1 MKFFLKSSIFLMLL
15 LSFHK
20 LHAQDSLE
28 PIKFR
33 RNALK
38 FGTSLTLS
46 KYFLSYEYALS
57 KHVSIGGMMS
67 YSLGNFPGYSATIF
81 IRYYV
86 RKFNKS
92 GWFFEA
98 RGSYA
103 HFTPTAYTG
112 YTSKKRFLLSDS
124 NVVYQGKHKADI
136 DYWSGG
142 LSAGYKI
149 FCNERVFFEFMGGLH
164 YGKATFGRDDIYLA
178 RSRTEVFFGTDLLKE
193 VFKNSGPGMP
203 AHFMCTFGYG
213 F

>member
-15 LSFHK
+15 LSVHM
-20 LHAQDSLE
+20 LHAQDSFG

-67 YSLGNFPGYSATIF
+67 YSLGNFSGYSATIF
-81 IRYYV
+81 TRYYV
-86 RKFNKS
+86 RKFNQS

-103 HFTPTAYTG
+103 HFNPYVYSAYYLDPPASAG
-112 YTSKKRFLLSDS
+112 HLS
-124 NVVYQGKHKADI
+124 NRIYYGKHIADI
-136 DYWSGG
+136 DYWSVG
-142 LSAGYKI
+142 LSGGYKI
-149 FCNERVFFEFMGGLH
+149 FCNERVFFEFIGGVH
-164 YGKATFGRDDIYLA
+164 IGKATFGPEYI
-178 RSRTEVFFGTDLLKE
+178 FF
-193 VFKNSGPGMP
+193 
-203 AHFMCTFGYG
+203 
-213 F
+213 